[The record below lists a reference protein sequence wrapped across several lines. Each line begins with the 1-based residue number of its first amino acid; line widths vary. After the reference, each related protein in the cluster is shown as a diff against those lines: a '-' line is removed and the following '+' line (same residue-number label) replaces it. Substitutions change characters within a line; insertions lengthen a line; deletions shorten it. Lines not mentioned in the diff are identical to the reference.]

1 MKILSV
7 ASEIYPLIKTGGLG
21 DVTGALPLA
30 LAAHGMQVRALV
42 PGYPSVLSRL
52 VKPKKVHSYEALFGA
67 SATILSAKVGDLDL
81 YVLDCPA
88 FFTRE
93 GGPYADWRGNEWN
106 DNWRRFAALSC
117 VGADIAAGALKTW
130 RPDLVHAHD
139 WQAAM
144 TPAYMRFGMAADIP
158 KVVTIHNLAFQGR
171 YGQDIFPQLGL
182 PPEAWGV
189 DGVEYYGGTGFLKAG
204 LVSADAIT
212 TVSPTYAE
220 EIRQP
225 ENGMGLDGLV
235 TGRADRLHG
244 ILNGIDAA
252 LWDPATDPDLARPFS
267 HRSLAAR
274 KANRRAVEKR
284 FGLKRDGAPLFV
296 VVSRLT
302 WQKGMDMLADAVDH
316 LVGLGGKL
324 AVLGSGDHPLE
335 GAFLAAADRH
345 KGRVGVQISYDET
358 LAHLMQ
364 AGGDAILIPSRFE
377 PCGLTQL
384 YGLRYGCVPVVARV
398 GGLADT
404 VIDANEA
411 AIASGAATGVQFGPP
426 NPHQLRRAITR
437 TVELH
442 ANQPVWTA
450 MQRTGMRAD
459 FSWDRSAA
467 RYAAL
472 YRSLAA

>member
-1 MKILSV
+1 MKVLSV

-21 DVTGALPLA
+21 DVSGALPLA
-30 LAAHGMQVRALV
+30 LAHHGISARTLV
-42 PGYPSVLSRL
+42 PGYPSVLGKL
-52 VKPKKVHSYEALFGA
+52 VKPKRVHSYEALLGA
-67 SATILSAKVGDLDL
+67 SATLLSAKIDGLDL
-81 YVLDCPA
+81 YILDCPA
-88 FFTRE
+88 FFARE

-106 DNWRRFAALSC
+106 DNWRRFAGLAF
-117 VGADIAAGALKTW
+117 VGADIAAGALKGW

-144 TPAYMRFGMAADIP
+144 TLAYMRFGPAATIP
-158 KVVTIHNLAFQGR
+158 KVMTIHNLAFQGR
-171 YGQDIFPQLGL
+171 FGPDIFAQLGL

-204 LVSADAIT
+204 IVSADAIT
-212 TVSPTYAE
+212 TVSPTYSE
-220 EIRQP
+220 EIREP
-225 ENGMGLDGLV
+225 GNGMGLDGLIN
-235 TGRADRLHG
+235 GRADRLHG
-244 ILNGIDAA
+244 ILNGIDAD
-252 LWDPATDPDLARPFS
+252 LWNPAVDPDLAKPFS
-267 HRSLAAR
+267 VRALGPR
-274 KANRRAVEKR
+274 VANRLAVEKR
-284 FGLKRDGAPLFV
+284 FGLKRDDSPLFV

-345 KGRVGVQISYDET
+345 RGRVGVQISYDET

-411 AIASGAATGVQFGPP
+411 AITAGAATGIQFGPP
-426 NPHQLRRAITR
+426 DPHHLRRAISR
-437 TVELH
+437 TIALH
-442 ANQPVWTA
+442 ADRAIWTGMLRA
-450 MQRTGMRAD
+450 GMRAD
-459 FSWDRSAA
+459 FSWERSAGH
-467 RYAAL
+467 YAAL
-472 YRSLAA
+472 YRSLTA